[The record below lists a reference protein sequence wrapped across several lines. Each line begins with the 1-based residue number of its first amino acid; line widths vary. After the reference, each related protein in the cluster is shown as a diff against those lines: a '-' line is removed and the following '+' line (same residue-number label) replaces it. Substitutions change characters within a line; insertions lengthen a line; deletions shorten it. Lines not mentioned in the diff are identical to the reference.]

1 MSYEFSLEKNEELI
15 RERGVS
21 FPNIIEAINNRKILL
36 NIKHPKHELYPNQW
50 MYIIEYKNYT
60 YSVPYVLDGDNCFLK
75 TIFPNRKYMY
85 LLKEGDQD
93 ER

>member
-15 RERGVS
+15 SERGVS
-21 FPNIIEAINNRKILL
+21 FPNIIEAINNGRILL
-36 NIKHPKHELYPNQW
+36 NIKHPKQASYPNQW

-60 YSVPYVLDGDNCFLK
+60 YSVPYALDGDNYFLK

-93 ER
+93 E